1 MLLRRVAIPDGL
13 LRWISLFSTKP
24 RARVWNGKVFATRW
38 QISQGTRQGCPL
50 WPTLFVISLES
61 LVSLL
66 RLKGGDRGIAIHDS
80 IHAAASYE
88 DEALLFLR
96 ETEPSLVPLISP
108 LMEFGDISSLKVN
121 WDKFCSFPFREPR
134 TFNESNYTGTS
145 IFWELN
151 TFEYLGVQYI
161 IQTQMKGWNL
171 DKCLSGIRRLMTF
184 WAGLPLSPQDRMSI
198 AKMIV
203 LPRLLYCFMVL
214 LLSLYIFIFWD
225 LKSAM
230 SGLIW
235 AHKRQRLYWK
245 GNAPK
250 DAGERGP

>member
-1 MLLRRVAIPDGL
+1 MAHSICNFSRIIGVTAAPQRGRSGHRYSWFNTCSCFLWGWSATIPQRDRTQLSAIDFTIDG
-13 LRWISLFSTKP
+13 I
-24 RARVWNGKVFATRW
+24 
-38 QISQGTRQGCPL
+38 
-50 WPTLFVISLES
+50 
-61 LVSLL
+61 
-66 RLKGGDRGIAIHDS
+66 RGHFQPQ
-80 IHAAASYE
+80 SY
-88 DEALLFLR
+88 
-96 ETEPSLVPLISP
+96 
-108 LMEFGDISSLKVN
+108 
-121 WDKFCSFPFREPR
+121 KFCLFPFREPR
-134 TFNESNYTGTS
+134 TFNDSNYTGTS